1 MYQYELNFIL
11 IGLDA
16 LFFDILN
23 DMKPLAGFS
32 HKINVYKKVSD
43 IKEESAGI
51 NDIVITNDEGVM
63 RLKDKF
69 SPKTKYIL
77 VEKDPKTVK
86 NTEGWTDIWN
96 VGVNKDIIKF
106 KLAKLISDIKAEK
119 DAWFTDQYFENLIA
133 MIPDLVWVKDLDGR
147 HLNVN
152 AAFCEAVGKDR
163 DDVRGKYHRYIW
175 GKGGKEEREGERI
188 CKESEMAI
196 VRARKALRSDEMIKH
211 SKKGHREL
219 SVIKTP
225 VFDEN
230 DVVVGT
236 IGFAHDITKEKEDQ
250 KNILQLAYTDA
261 LTGLSNR
268 RYFYQRIEEERGAQ
282 GLTIC
287 YIDLDHFKQL
297 NDTYG
302 HNAGDGAILGVAELL
317 RVVFAK
323 DLTTR
328 MGGDEFAVGVIGELT
343 KKEMDERIVYLEK
356 KGREMFESEVS
367 MKNLSMSIGIS
378 SVGSDK
384 SLETLLIEG
393 DNALYYSKE
402 HGRARHTFFDDM
414 QA

>member
-1 MYQYELNFIL
+1 MYQYELRFVL
-11 IGLDA
+11 IGLEA
-16 LFFDILN
+16 SFFEILSN
-23 DMKPLAGFS
+23 IKPLGGFT
-32 HKINVYKKVSD
+32 HKIDCYKNTSD
-43 IKEESAGI
+43 IKEKLTGI
-51 NDIVITNDEGVM
+51 NVVVITADESVM
-63 RLKDKF
+63 DAKGKF
-69 SPKTKYIL
+69 PSSAKFIFVANGEVSK
-77 VEKDPKTVK
+77 K
-86 NTEGWTDIWN
+86 NLADWTDIWN
-96 VGVNKDIIKF
+96 LPLNKDLIRF
-106 KLAKLISDIKAEK
+106 KYAKLLFGIKAEK
-119 DAWFTDQYFENLIA
+119 DAWFTNQYFESLIA
-133 MIPDLVWVKDLDGR
+133 AIPDLVWVKDLDGR

-152 AAFCEAVGKDR
+152 AAFCEAVGRDR
-163 DDVRGKYHRYIW
+163 EDVRGKYHRYIW

-188 CKESEMAI
+188 CKESEMGVI
-196 VRARKALRSDEMIKH
+196 RARKALRSDEIIKH
-211 SKKGHREL
+211 FKKGHREL

-225 VFDEN
+225 IFDET
-230 DVVVGT
+230 DVIVGT

-268 RYFYQRIEEERGAQ
+268 RYFYQRIEEDRGAQ

-328 MGGDEFAVGVIGELT
+328 MGGDEFAVGILGSLT
-343 KKEMDERIVYLEK
+343 KKEMEERIIYLEK
-356 KGREMFESEVS
+356 KGKEMFESEVS
-367 MKNLSMSIGIS
+367 MKNMSMSIGIS

-384 SLETLLIEG
+384 SLEALLLEG

-402 HGRARHTFFDDM
+402 HGRARHTFFEDM
-414 QA
+414 K

>member
-1 MYQYELNFIL
+1 MYQYELNFVL
-11 IGLDA
+11 IGLDD
-16 LFFDILN
+16 LFSYVLKVI
-23 DMKPLAGFS
+23 KPLDGFT
-32 HKINVYKKVSD
+32 HKIDVYKKILD
-43 IKEESAGI
+43 IKEELTGI
-51 NDIVITNDEGVM
+51 NTIVISNDIGVIDA
-63 RLKDKF
+63 KNVFPVNTKF
-69 SPKTKYIL
+69 ILIADGGNAPKTL
-77 VEKDPKTVK
+77 
-86 NTEGWTDIWN
+86 EGWTDIWN
-96 VGVNKDIIKF
+96 APLTKDVINFKFNKLLSYIK
-106 KLAKLISDIKAEK
+106 KEK
-119 DAWFTDQYFENLIA
+119 DAWFTAQYFENLIT

-152 AAFCEAVGKDR
+152 QAFCEAVGKER
-163 DDVRGKYHRYIW
+163 SDVRGKYHRYIW
-175 GKGGKEEREGERI
+175 GRNGKEEREGERI
-188 CKESEMAI
+188 CKESEMA
-196 VRARKALRSDEMIKH
+196 VLRARKSLRSDEIIKH

-219 SVIKTP
+219 SVLKSP

-230 DVVVGT
+230 DVIVGT

-268 RYFYQRIEEERGAQ
+268 RYFYQCIEDNRGAQ

-328 MGGDEFAVGVIGELT
+328 MGGDEFAVGIIGSLT
-343 KKEMDERIVYLEK
+343 KKEMDERIVYLEN

-384 SLETLLIEG
+384 SMETLLLEG

-402 HGRARHTFFDDM
+402 HGRAQHTFFDDM
-414 QA
+414 Q

>member
-11 IGLDA
+11 IGIDA
-16 LFFDILN
+16 LFSDILKEI
-23 DMKPLAGFS
+23 KPLDGFT
-32 HKINVYKKVSD
+32 HKIKVYQKVSD
-43 IKEESAGI
+43 IKETLTGI
-51 NDIVITNDEGVM
+51 NTIVISNDDCVDA
-63 RLKDKF
+63 KDVF
-69 SPKTKYIL
+69 PEKTKFIFIAD
-77 VEKDPKTVK
+77 KGNAAK
-86 NTEGWTDIWN
+86 NFECWTDIWN
-96 VGVNKDIIKF
+96 APFNRDVINF
-106 KLAKLISDIKAEK
+106 KLNKLLSDIKKEK
-119 DAWFTDQYFENLIA
+119 DAWFTAQYFENLIT
-133 MIPDLVWVKDLDGR
+133 MIPDLVWVKDIDGR

-152 AAFCEAVGKDR
+152 QAFCEAVGKER
-163 DDVRGKYHRYIW
+163 SDVRGKYHSYIW
-175 GKGGKEEREGERI
+175 GRNGKEEREGERI

-196 VRARKALRSDEMIKH
+196 LRARKALHSDEIIKH
-211 SKKGHREL
+211 YKKGHREL
-219 SVIKTP
+219 SVLKAP

-230 DVVVGT
+230 DVIVGT

-250 KNILQLAYTDA
+250 HNILQLAYTDA

-268 RYFYQRIEEERGAQ
+268 RYFYQCIEDNRGAQ

-328 MGGDEFAVGVIGELT
+328 MGGDEFAVGIIGSLT
-343 KKEMDERIVYLEK
+343 KKEMDERIVYLEN
-356 KGREMFESEVS
+356 KGREMFASEVS

-378 SVGSDK
+378 SVSSDK
-384 SLETLLIEG
+384 SMETLLIEG

-402 HGRARHTFFDDM
+402 HGRARHTFFEDM
-414 QA
+414 Q